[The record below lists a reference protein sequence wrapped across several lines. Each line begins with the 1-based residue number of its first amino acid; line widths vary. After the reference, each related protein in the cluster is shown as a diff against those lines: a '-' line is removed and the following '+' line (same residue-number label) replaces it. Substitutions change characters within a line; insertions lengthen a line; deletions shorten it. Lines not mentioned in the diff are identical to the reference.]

1 MIVKTS
7 SLPALAAGAVVVL
20 GVLGYGLWLL
30 PAAHSRL
37 WLPFGFVLAIGAHAA
52 IGRALKAIVSSIT
65 PLANGA
71 PEASGY
77 QRSVYGTPGSATTQI
92 VGIVL
97 VAGLLLGL
105 GITLGN
111 GWVGSAGLVVLLV
124 ALGLDLHRWER
135 VAASAD
141 WVWFQRGLGQKVH
154 QVAIENIRDLS
165 VQEDDAAGFTLRHAS
180 RNRVCRLNL
189 RMNDKRIVALPK
201 TDAHVDLDAV
211 ETVANHIR
219 SRQELMQELAS
230 RRPGGGT
237 PVPRVPDTD
246 DTPPAPTPP
255 VATPADDAD
264 KEMQRALRRLRR
276 EAAAHSAPAPK
287 DETRRPP
294 KS

>member
-1 MIVKTS
+1 MILKTS
-7 SLPALAAGAVVVL
+7 SLPAVAAGAVVAL
-20 GVLGYGLWLL
+20 GALGYALWLL
-30 PAAHSRL
+30 PATHSRF
-37 WLPFGFVLAIGAHAA
+37 WLLFGFVLAVGVHAA
-52 IGRALKAIVSSIT
+52 LGRTLKAIFSSVT
-65 PLANGA
+65 PLASGA

-77 QRSVYGTPGSATTQI
+77 QRSIYGTPGSATSQI

-97 VAGLLLGL
+97 AAGLLLGL

-111 GWVGSAGLVVLLV
+111 GWVGSAGLLVLVV
-124 ALGLDLHRWER
+124 AIGLDLQRWER

-141 WVWFQRGLGQKVH
+141 WVWFQRGFGQKVH
-154 QVAIENIRDLS
+154 QVAIENIRDIS
-165 VQEDDAAGFTLRHAS
+165 VQEDDAPGFTLRHGS

-201 TDAHVDLDAV
+201 TDAYVDLDAV

-230 RRPGGGT
+230 RRPGGART
-237 PVPRVPDTD
+237 PRAPDPDSVPPV
-246 DTPPAPTPP
+246 DTPAE
-255 VATPADDAD
+255 DAD

-276 EAAAHSAPAPK
+276 QAASGQAEATPR

>member
-7 SLPALAAGAVVVL
+7 SLPVLAAGAVAVL

-37 WLPFGFVLAIGAHAA
+37 WLAFGFVLAIGAHVG
-52 IGRALKAIVSSIT
+52 IGRALKAIVSAIT
-65 PLANGA
+65 QLASGA

-77 QRSVYGTPGSATTQI
+77 QRSLYGTPGSATSQVVAI
-92 VGIVL
+92 VV

-111 GWVGSAGLVVLLV
+111 GWVVGAGLVLLVV
-124 ALGLDLHRWER
+124 ALGLDLQRWER

-154 QVAIENIRDLS
+154 QVAIENIRDIS
-165 VQEDDAAGFTLRHAS
+165 VQEDDAPGFTLRHGS
-180 RNRVCRLNL
+180 RNRICRLNL

-230 RRPGGGT
+230 RRPGGGAAT
-237 PVPRVPDTD
+237 SSSRPDAPPPPI
-246 DTPPAPTPP
+246 DT
-255 VATPADDAD
+255 ADGDAD

-276 EAAAHSAPAPK
+276 QAAGEPAPR

>member
-1 MIVKTS
+1 MILKTS
-7 SLPALAAGAVVVL
+7 SLPLVAAGAVVVL
-20 GVLGYGLWLL
+20 GVLGCGLWLL
-30 PAAHSRL
+30 PAVHSRL
-37 WLPFGFVLAIGAHAA
+37 WLPFGFVLAIGAHAT
-52 IGRALKAIVSSIT
+52 IGRALKAIVSAVA
-65 PLANGA
+65 PLASGA

-77 QRSVYGTPGSATTQI
+77 QRSVYGTPGPATTQI

-111 GWVGSAGLVVLLV
+111 GWIGSGGLLV
-124 ALGLDLHRWER
+124 LVAALGLDLQRWER

-141 WVWFQRGLGQKVH
+141 WVWFQRGFGQKVH
-154 QVAIENIRDLS
+154 QVAIENIRDIS
-165 VQEDDAAGFTLRHAS
+165 VQEDDAPGFTLRHGS

-201 TDAHVDLDAV
+201 TDAHVDVDAV

-230 RRPGGGT
+230 RRPGGA
-237 PVPRVPDTD
+237 PAAAPRAMAPDTV
-246 DTPPAPTPP
+246 PP
-255 VATPADDAD
+255 VDTADGDAD

-276 EAAAHSAPAPK
+276 QAAAAPPAAAPR
-287 DETRRPP
+287 DETRRLP

>member
-1 MIVKTS
+1 MILKTS
-7 SLPALAAGAVVVL
+7 SLPAVAAGAVVAL
-20 GVLGYGLWLL
+20 GALGYALWLL
-30 PAAHSRL
+30 PATHSRF
-37 WLPFGFVLAIGAHAA
+37 WLPFGFVLAVGVHAA
-52 IGRALKAIVSSIT
+52 IGRTLKAIFSSVT
-65 PLANGA
+65 PLASGA

-77 QRSVYGTPGSATTQI
+77 QRSIYGTPGSATSQI
-92 VGIVL
+92 VGLVL

-111 GWVGSAGLVVLLV
+111 GWVGSAGLLVLVV
-124 ALGLDLHRWER
+124 AIGLDLQRWER

-141 WVWFQRGLGQKVH
+141 WVWFQRGFGQKVH
-154 QVAIENIRDLS
+154 QVAIENIRDIS
-165 VQEDDAAGFTLRHAS
+165 VQEDDAPGFTLRHGS

-230 RRPGGGT
+230 RRPGGARA
-237 PVPRVPDTD
+237 PQAPEPDSV
-246 DTPPAPTPP
+246 PP
-255 VATPADDAD
+255 VDTPADDAD
-264 KEMQRALRRLRR
+264 REMQRALRRLRR
-276 EAAAHSAPAPK
+276 QAAAGQPAAAPR

>member
-1 MIVKTS
+1 MILKTS
-7 SLPALAAGAVVVL
+7 SLPAVAAGAVVAL
-20 GVLGYGLWLL
+20 GALGYGLWLL
-30 PAAHSRL
+30 PATHSRL
-37 WLPFGFVLAIGAHAA
+37 WLLFGFVLAIGAHAA
-52 IGRALKAIVSSIT
+52 VGRALKAIVSSVT
-65 PLANGA
+65 PLASGA

-77 QRSVYGTPGSATTQI
+77 QRSIYGTPGPATSQI

-97 VAGLLLGL
+97 AAGLLLGL

-111 GWVGSAGLVVLLV
+111 GWVGSAGLLALVV
-124 ALGLDLHRWER
+124 AIGLDLQRWER

-141 WVWFQRGLGQKVH
+141 WVWFQRGFGQKVH
-154 QVAIENIRDLS
+154 QVAIENIRDIS
-165 VQEDDAAGFTLRHAS
+165 VQEDDAPGFTLRHGS

-230 RRPGGGT
+230 RRPGGGARAGT
-237 PVPRVPDTD
+237 PRAPDPD
-246 DTPPAPTPP
+246 SVPP
-255 VATPADDAD
+255 VDTPADDAD

-276 EAAAHSAPAPK
+276 QAASAQPAAAPR

>member
-1 MIVKTS
+1 MILKSS
-7 SLPALAAGAVVVL
+7 SLPLVAAGAVLAL
-20 GVLGYGLWLL
+20 GVLGFGLWLL

-37 WLPFGFVLAIGAHAA
+37 WLPFGFVLAIGAHVAV
-52 IGRALKAIVSSIT
+52 GRALKAIVSAVT
-65 PLANGA
+65 PLASGA

-77 QRSVYGTPGSATTQI
+77 ERSVYGTPGIATTPI

-111 GWVGSAGLVVLLV
+111 GWVGSGGLLALVV
-124 ALGLDLHRWER
+124 ALGLDLQRWER

-141 WVWFQRGLGQKVH
+141 WVWFQRGFGQKVH
-154 QVAIENIRDLS
+154 QVAIENIRDIS
-165 VQEDDAAGFTLRHAS
+165 VLEEDAPGLTLRHGS

-201 TDAHVDLDAV
+201 TDAHADLDAV

-230 RRPGGGT
+230 RRPGGAPAAAPRAVAPAT
-237 PVPRVPDTD
+237 VPPV
-246 DTPPAPTPP
+246 DTP
-255 VATPADDAD
+255 DGDAD

-276 EAAAHSAPAPK
+276 QAAAAQPAAAPR